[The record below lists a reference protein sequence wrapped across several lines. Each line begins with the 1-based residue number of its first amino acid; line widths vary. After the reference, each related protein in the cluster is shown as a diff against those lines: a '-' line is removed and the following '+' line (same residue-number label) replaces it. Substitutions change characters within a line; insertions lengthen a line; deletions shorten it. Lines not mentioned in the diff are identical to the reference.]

1 MAPRC
6 PCSPLVIIFTVTVS
20 LLASGIIVAIIDIE
34 RYGAGLYLALVSVV
48 VVVVALAFCLVGT
61 DEQTEPTVAKKVWST
76 TRQTIRRYAK
86 KESTRVIP
94 PINIV
99 HIDLDVDSKSL
110 TSGQRE
116 DDTGRS
122 IRSYEME
129 EENEEQL

>member
-1 MAPRC
+1 M
-6 PCSPLVIIFTVTVS
+6 
-20 LLASGIIVAIIDIE
+20 
-34 RYGAGLYLALVSVV
+34 
-48 VVVVALAFCLVGT
+48 
-61 DEQTEPTVAKKVWST
+61 AKKVWST

-110 TSGQRE
+110 TSNRE
-116 DDTGRS
+116 EETTGRS
-122 IRSYEME
+122 IPSFEME